1 MERNKEASVAGTK
14 GSKQER
20 WLVAQKNSKNIAS
33 KLATKVQRRERKQNS
48 KEGWHTTKKDA

>member
-20 WLVAQKNSKNIAS
+20 WQVAQKNSKKHS
-33 KLATKVQRRERKQNS
+33 KQISHKGSKERK
-48 KEGWHTTKKDA
+48 EAE